1 MIGER
6 GRARALYIK
15 GRRGFNDRQH
25 GRPDGALGPHRR
37 HRSSIRSATDAR
49 VILADEPTGNLDSA
63 HGAELMDLLR
73 SIVDREHRTLVL
85 VHARRERRDARRPP
99 GTAARWQSGVARAS
113 ATESRE
119 DRSCDLCL

>member
-85 VHARRERRDARRPP
+85 VTHDASA
-99 GTAARWQSGVARAS
+99 AARGDRLVRLRDGKVESHEHQRPSLASETARA
-113 ATESRE
+113 T
-119 DRSCDLCL
+119 CI